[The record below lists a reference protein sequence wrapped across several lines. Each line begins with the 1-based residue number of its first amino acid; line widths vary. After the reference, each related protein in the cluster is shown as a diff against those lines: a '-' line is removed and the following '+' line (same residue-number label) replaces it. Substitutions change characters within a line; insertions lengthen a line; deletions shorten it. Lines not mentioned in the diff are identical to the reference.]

1 MAYLSKV
8 VFHKP
13 TCLVNMT
20 VDPSNADGWEMIEKV
35 FPKIDYLCTREPLS
49 KIKLIE
55 HGVSNS
61 NYVPDALFSYQPLVV
76 KWMPSEYLSSIID
89 FRKPYI
95 VLGDSTTLNN
105 NAYQR
110 AVRWD
115 IVQTYSL
122 FYNKL
127 KQICEQVIFL
137 DGFNGKNKMINEF
150 LSQNN

>member
-1 MAYLSKV
+1 
-8 VFHKP
+8 
-13 TCLVNMT
+13 
-20 VDPSNADGWEMIEKV
+20 
-35 FPKIDYLCTREPLS
+35 
-49 KIKLIE
+49 
-55 HGVSNS
+55 
-61 NYVPDALFSYQPLVV
+61 
-76 KWMPSEYLSSIID
+76 MPSEYLPSIID

-95 VLGDSTTLNN
+95 VLGDSTALNN

-150 LSQNN
+150 LSLLSR